1 MELKKLIIFAK
12 RPFLGKVKTRL
23 AKSIGDERALDV
35 YQELLTFTN
44 AITETLDVQKIVYW
58 DEIPSIP
65 NHFFKNGFLHTLQS
79 RGDLGEKMGKAFQ
92 NELDPKPCQT
102 LIIGTDCPYLTVAT
116 FEKAYK
122 ELEKSDFVI
131 GPAKDGGYY
140 LLGMKEF
147 FPNVFLEIPWSTESV
162 LPLTIKRIQDQ
173 NLTFTLLEELNDI
186 DTVEDWKE
194 WKQNH

>member
-65 NHFFKNGFLHTLQS
+65 NQFFKNGFRHSLQS
-79 RGDLGEKMGKAFQ
+79 RGELGEKMEKAFQ

>member
-1 MELKKLIIFAK
+1 MAN
-12 RPFLGKVKTRL
+12 
-23 AKSIGDERALDV
+23 SIGDERALDV

-65 NHFFKNGFLHTLQS
+65 NQFFKNGFLHSLQS
-79 RGDLGEKMGKAFQ
+79 RGDLGEKMEKAFQ

-102 LIIGTDCPYLTVAT
+102 LIIGTDCPYLTVAS